1 MPALLLL
8 EPTPLASLLPLQL
21 LLAFVLCQIPVR
33 DGVIV
38 TVGTTQECGLHLS
51 PGDLILVC
59 ALCGLL
65 LSDMF
70 RMLLHRKGTLLLD
83 TSALVPF
90 TFCVGRLLI
99 SGLLEIPWHCA
110 LQVSDARF
118 LDCQTPALLHRHS
131 LQRRQYTVFELR
143 TFLLQ

>member
-1 MPALLLL
+1 MPALLPL

-70 RMLLHRKGTLLLD
+70 RMLLHRKEKLRAAKKKMLNKSPTQSKKVEKEEPPFRNHLLKD
-83 TSALVPF
+83 
-90 TFCVGRLLI
+90 
-99 SGLLEIPWHCA
+99 E
-110 LQVSDARF
+110 
-118 LDCQTPALLHRHS
+118 
-131 LQRRQYTVFELR
+131 
-143 TFLLQ
+143 